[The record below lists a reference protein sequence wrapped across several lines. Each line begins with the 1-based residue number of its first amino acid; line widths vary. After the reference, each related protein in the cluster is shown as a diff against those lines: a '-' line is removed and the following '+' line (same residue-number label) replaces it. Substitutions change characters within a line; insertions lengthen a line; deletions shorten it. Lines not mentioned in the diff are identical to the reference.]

1 MQNIVF
7 DDMIADMHS
16 NKKLNRI
23 VTELFIRQRK
33 LNTSLAFIM
42 QSYFAVPNTIRLNL
56 THYFIVKNPS
66 KQELQKIAINNSSDI
81 NSKYLKKYQ

>member
-7 DDMIADMHS
+7 DDMIADMHN

-42 QSYFAVPNTIRLNL
+42 ESYFAVPNNIILNL
-56 THYFIVKNPS
+56 ANYFIS
-66 KQELQKIAINNSSDI
+66 KSNNFKKLQIIIHQILTLNT
-81 NSKYLKKYQ
+81 

>member
-7 DDMIADMHS
+7 DDMIADMHN

-42 QSYFAVPNTIRLNL
+42 ESYFAVPNNIILNL
-56 THYFIVKNPS
+56 ANYFIAKSNNF
-66 KQELQKIAINNSSDI
+66 KKLQIIIHQILTLNT
-81 NSKYLKKYQ
+81 